1 MHGINSFIILL
12 AYFLSFISVLEG
24 HLAEKHVFNGW
35 GGGEGGFDRCQMG
48 GWVAGSGS
56 NQSKTN
62 QDRIKGTEK
71 ASPIHTLIH
80 K

>member
-35 GGGEGGFDRCQMG
+35 GGGGEGGFDRCQMG

-56 NQSKTN
+56 N
-62 QDRIKGTEK
+62 
-71 ASPIHTLIH
+71 
-80 K
+80 

>member
-35 GGGEGGFDRCQMG
+35 GEGGFDRCQMG
-48 GWVAGSGS
+48 GWVAGCDS
-56 NQSKTN
+56 N
-62 QDRIKGTEK
+62 
-71 ASPIHTLIH
+71 
-80 K
+80 

>member
-12 AYFLSFISVLEG
+12 ASFLSFISVLKG

-35 GGGEGGFDRCQMG
+35 GGGKGGSTG
-48 GWVAGSGS
+48 AKWVGGSGS

-62 QDRIKGTEK
+62 QERIKGTEK

>member
-35 GGGEGGFDRCQMG
+35 GGGGKGGSTGAKWVG
-48 GWVAGSGS
+48 GWLGAIPIKVRQTKSG
-56 NQSKTN
+56 
-62 QDRIKGTEK
+62 
-71 ASPIHTLIH
+71 
-80 K
+80 

>member
-35 GGGEGGFDRCQMG
+35 GGEGGSTGAKWVG
-48 GWVAGSGS
+48 GWLGAVP
-56 NQSKTN
+56 
-62 QDRIKGTEK
+62 IKVRQTKRG
-71 ASPIHTLIH
+71 
-80 K
+80 

>member
-35 GGGEGGFDRCQMG
+35 GGGGGKGGSTGAKWVG
-48 GWVAGSGS
+48 GWLGAVP
-56 NQSKTN
+56 
-62 QDRIKGTEK
+62 IKVRQTKRG
-71 ASPIHTLIH
+71 
-80 K
+80 